1 MANMFLHKLIW
12 TSCGIMAMLSKLSF
26 RSFWLLRYTL
36 SSASSPR
43 SDCMQQSNPQNPT
56 PPRHAHTHHNQPF
69 ANRVR
74 HRWNTRLARQPLWPA
89 IALGLLTP
97 LRARSRQPLQESEAA
112 GMRMLEQRESQL
124 KPPTPVAGG
133 RRDQGRRAPAQHVRA
148 HSCSSHP
155 RGLLCR
161 DAATHQEEE
170 GAKELDIA
178 RQDQIVGVSEGHAPD
193 GALEAHRGAIA
204 AIHAA
209 RRPERL
215 PPACRVPEALRPSL
229 LLN

>member
-1 MANMFLHKLIW
+1 
-12 TSCGIMAMLSKLSF
+12 
-26 RSFWLLRYTL
+26 
-36 SSASSPR
+36 
-43 SDCMQQSNPQNPT
+43 
-56 PPRHAHTHHNQPF
+56 
-69 ANRVR
+69 
-74 HRWNTRLARQPLWPA
+74 
-89 IALGLLTP
+89 
-97 LRARSRQPLQESEAA
+97 
-112 GMRMLEQRESQL
+112 MRMLEQRESQL

-215 PPACRVPEALRPSL
+215 PPACRVPEA
-229 LLN
+229 